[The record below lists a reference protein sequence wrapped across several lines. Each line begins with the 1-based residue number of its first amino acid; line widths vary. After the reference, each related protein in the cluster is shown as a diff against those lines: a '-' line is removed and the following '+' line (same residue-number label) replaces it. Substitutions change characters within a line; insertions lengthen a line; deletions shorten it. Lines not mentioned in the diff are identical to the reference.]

1 MKSKTRARSPTCL
14 MRIKKNRRIKANDR
28 ERNRMHML
36 NKALEKLRKVL
47 PTFPDD
53 AKLTKIET
61 LRFAHNYI
69 WALSETVKMLEYCE
83 NNNIQPSPSTHHN
96 IQSLLSSC
104 MPSATSSMIPV
115 EDSSQSSF
123 INSENNSL
131 SVPEPLTCTND
142 DYSNDS
148 SSINSEY
155 IDISTCTN
163 SL

>member
-1 MKSKTRARSPTCL
+1 MKSKTRARSPTCM
-14 MRIKKNRRIKANDR
+14 MRIKKNRRMKANDR

-83 NNNIQPSPSTHHN
+83 NNNIQPSSSHHN

-115 EDSSQSSF
+115 EENSQSSF

-131 SVPEPLTCTND
+131 SVSEPPTCTN

-148 SSINSEY
+148 SSVSSEY